1 MAQPT
6 PTLSVVVP
14 IYNEEA
20 VLPLFAARLR
30 STLDGSAD
38 PYEVVAVDDGS
49 TDATP
54 AVLAGLRRTWPEL
67 RVIRL
72 RRNSGHQAA
81 LTAGLFHAR
90 GAFVASIDADL
101 QDPPEVIPEMLRAA
115 RAKSLDIVYG
125 VRSDRSTDS
134 AFKRWTAGLYYRMIR
149 RLVGGNVPDQAG
161 DFRLLSR
168 AAVEALRELPER
180 RPVLRLVVPWLG
192 FPSAEVGYVR
202 EERAAGRTKYSIA
215 KMVRLTADSVTSFSA
230 APLRLATWLGLAG
243 VVLCTVLLIAAFV
256 AFLQDYT
263 VPGWTSLY
271 VAVLFLGAVQLLCL
285 GLVGEY
291 IGRIYDAV
299 QGRPS
304 YAVGSDTADLVDY
317 PSADGA
323 VKPAPVVPGR
333 PAGNADGI
341 EATTGDVLVGTSPD
355 GRRAE

>member
-1 MAQPT
+1 
-6 PTLSVVVP
+6 
-14 IYNEEA
+14 
-20 VLPLFAARLR
+20 VLPMFAARLR
-30 STLDGSAD
+30 ATLDGSAD

-49 TDATP
+49 TDATST
-54 AVLAGLRRTWPEL
+54 VLAGLRRTWPEL

-81 LTAGLFHAR
+81 LTAGLFRAR
-90 GAFVASIDADL
+90 GAYVASIDADL
-101 QDPPEVIPEMLRAA
+101 QDPPEVIPEMVRAA
-115 RAKSLDIVYG
+115 RAENLDIVYG

-134 AFKRWTAGLYYRMIR
+134 PFKRWTAGIYYRMIR
-149 RLVGGNVPDQAG
+149 RVVGGNVPGQAG

-168 AAVEALRELPER
+168 EAVEALRELPER

-192 FPSAEVGYVR
+192 FPSGDVAYVR
-202 EERAAGRTKYSIA
+202 EGRAAGRTKYSIA
-215 KMVRLTADSVTSFSA
+215 KMVRLTTDSVTSFSA

-243 VVLCTVLLIAAFV
+243 VLLCTVLLIAAFV
-256 AFLQDYT
+256 AFLRDYT

-291 IGRIYDAV
+291 IGRIYESV

-304 YAVGSDTADLVDY
+304 YLVGSDTADLVDH
-317 PSADGA
+317 SSSNGARSDGA
-323 VKPAPVVPGR
+323 MKSAPVLPGQR
-333 PAGNADGI
+333 AGDAEEI
-341 EATTGDVLVGTSPD
+341 EATTVEVLVSTPSD